1 MKLKSNVVKIMTR
14 TNNQLVNDL
23 VYKRNKIRLKTGN
36 VYQTI
41 VGGLN
46 TIYRIVLIVHVDI
59 IRKIW
64 K

>member
-1 MKLKSNVVKIMTR
+1 MKLKSNVAEIMTR

-23 VYKRNKIRLKTGN
+23 VHKRIKIRLKTGN

-41 VGGLN
+41 ADGLN
-46 TIYRIVLIVHVDI
+46 TVYRTVLIVHVDI
-59 IRKIW
+59 TRKIW

>member
-1 MKLKSNVVKIMTR
+1 MKLKSNVAKIMTR
-14 TNNQLVNDL
+14 MNDQLVNDL
-23 VYKRNKIRLKTGN
+23 VHKRIKIRLKTGN

-46 TIYRIVLIVHVDI
+46 TIYRIVLIAHIDI
-59 IRKIW
+59 TRKIW